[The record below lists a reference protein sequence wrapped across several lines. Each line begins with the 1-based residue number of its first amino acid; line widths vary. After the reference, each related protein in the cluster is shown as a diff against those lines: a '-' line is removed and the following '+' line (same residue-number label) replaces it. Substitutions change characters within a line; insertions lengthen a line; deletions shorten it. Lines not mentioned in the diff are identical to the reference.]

1 MVAVG
6 TVAVAVVP
14 SVNGDAITIAVSPA
28 ANPGN
33 TNVVSAAP
41 LIMVLI
47 AADIS
52 TGVPGIV
59 SVWAAAGISTDL
71 GVSIVGVEAL
81 IRWQTPQGLVP
92 PMQFIPLLE
101 ETGLIVQAG
110 AWALKRAALDHRGWS
125 EQGIAA
131 PRIAVN
137 VSAIQLRGD
146 TAMSMGNV
154 ILTDK
159 NGKVTTVD
167 KTWAYARD
175 DKGALRIILHH
186 SSLPVTSH

>member
-59 SVWAAAGISTDL
+59 SVWAAAGVSTAL
-71 GVSIVGVEAL
+71 GDSIVGVVAV
-81 IRWQTPQGLVP
+81 ICGIGDAAGGGL
-92 PMQFIPLLE
+92 
-101 ETGLIVQAG
+101 
-110 AWALKRAALDHRGWS
+110 RRRS
-125 EQGIAA
+125 SS
-131 PRIAVN
+131 
-137 VSAIQLRGD
+137 SAIKSLTICSVSRHAVPLPMAMIDVWCLR
-146 TAMSMGNV
+146 MSC
-154 ILTDK
+154 
-159 NGKVTTVD
+159 
-167 KTWAYARD
+167 
-175 DKGALRIILHH
+175 
-186 SSLPVTSH
+186 SSFFFASATFFCGGCG